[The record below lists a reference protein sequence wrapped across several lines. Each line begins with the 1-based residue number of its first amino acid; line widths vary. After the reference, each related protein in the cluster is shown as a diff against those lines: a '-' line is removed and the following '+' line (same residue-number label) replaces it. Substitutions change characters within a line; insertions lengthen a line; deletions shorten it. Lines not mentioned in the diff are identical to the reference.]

1 MDMTKMQR
9 MHPLLLAA
17 AIAMAVAGIAV
28 PALAQS
34 NTPWLPPTYQS
45 PPNLSQQIPIPSAPG
60 PHASVAS
67 PPLLYV
73 PQTGRTLPNLPV
85 IAGSGRHGRETY
97 QDRAARCAHQAGT
110 YGAAAG
116 DRNAYI
122 GTCIN
127 Q

>member
-1 MDMTKMQR
+1 MR
-9 MHPLLLAA
+9 HRYSFVALLAL
-17 AIAMAVAGIAV
+17 AMIVPAL

-45 PPNLSQQIPIPSAPG
+45 PPNLSRQIPIPSAPS
-60 PHASVAS
+60 PHAPVVS
-67 PPLLYV
+67 PPPPIVV
-73 PQTGRTLPNLPV
+73 PQTGQVLPNLPI
-85 IAGSGRHGRETY
+85 IAPSGPRGRESY

-116 DRNAYI
+116 DRGTYI